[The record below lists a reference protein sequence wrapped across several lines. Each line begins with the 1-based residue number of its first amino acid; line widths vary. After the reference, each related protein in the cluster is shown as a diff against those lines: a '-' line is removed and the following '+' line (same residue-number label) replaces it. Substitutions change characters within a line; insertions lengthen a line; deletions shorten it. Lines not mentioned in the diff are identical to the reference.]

1 MGRWRVGVVV
11 RPCHPFQLFL
21 SRSVYKQRL
30 QRLVEDIVVKC
41 ALKMQFLLTESCRS
55 FLTVSKLD
63 VFTYSSINYIVIS
76 KEIKNCSAN
85 LLALTFVFMLTLLC
99 ITEKSGKEV
108 MSKGS
113 SGMEVILASLEVSSQ
128 TTLEFLCISIVTDL
142 LKRAF
147 CQSKWSIMFKK
158 FIIKAFK
165 KILLSY
171 SHVYNIV
178 LRIYISEH
186 IIKKVAL
193 LFCKN
198 KKP

>member
-1 MGRWRVGVVV
+1 M
-11 RPCHPFQLFL
+11 
-21 SRSVYKQRL
+21 
-30 QRLVEDIVVKC
+30 
-41 ALKMQFLLTESCRS
+41 
-55 FLTVSKLD
+55 
-63 VFTYSSINYIVIS
+63 IS
-76 KEIKNCSAN
+76 KKIKNCSAN
-85 LLALTFVFMLTLLC
+85 LLAFTFVFMLTLLC

-158 FIIKAFK
+158 FILKSFK

-186 IIKKVAL
+186 IIKKSCFVIL
-193 LFCKN
+193 QKQKIIMQKHCVKN
-198 KKP
+198 

>member
-1 MGRWRVGVVV
+1 MDLKRWEDEERVGVVA

-30 QRLVEDIVVKC
+30 VEDMVVKC
-41 ALKMQFLLTESCRS
+41 ALKMQFVLTESCRS

-63 VFTYSSINYIVIS
+63 VFIYSSINYIVIS
-76 KEIKNCSAN
+76 KKIKNCSAN
-85 LLALTFVFMLTLLC
+85 LLAFTFVFMLTLLC

-147 CQSKWSIMFKK
+147 CQSK
-158 FIIKAFK
+158 
-165 KILLSY
+165 
-171 SHVYNIV
+171 
-178 LRIYISEH
+178 
-186 IIKKVAL
+186 
-193 LFCKN
+193 
-198 KKP
+198 